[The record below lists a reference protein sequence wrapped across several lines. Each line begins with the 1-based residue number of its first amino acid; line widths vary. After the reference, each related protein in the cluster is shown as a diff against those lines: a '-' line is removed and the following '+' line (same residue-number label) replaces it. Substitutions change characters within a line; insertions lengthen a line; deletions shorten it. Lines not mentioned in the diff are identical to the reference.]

1 MIHDANIWTS
11 WWQDADI
18 VIKGVFIC
26 LISLSFISWSVIIF
40 KALQFIRLH
49 KLEDAVS
56 CRLQRQTSTDVELPP
71 SSSRLLAHQMQGAQE
86 HTVYDD
92 NITRQKLE
100 LENQLT
106 LLATIGNT
114 APFIGLLGT
123 VWGIMHALQSLGSNT
138 GISLEAVADPVG
150 EALAAT
156 AMGLF
161 AAIPAV
167 AGYNLLI
174 RRMRKLIAIIELNTR
189 ALLRQQ
195 AAQPKAEEQPV

>member
-1 MIHDANIWTS
+1 MLDIKSSMWLS
-11 WWQDADI
+11 WWGEADW
-18 VIKGVFIC
+18 VIKGVF
-26 LISLSFISWSVIIF
+26 LTLVTLSLLSWTVIIYKSVIFARLARLEAVIS
-40 KALQFIRLH
+40 QTLH
-49 KLEDAVS
+49 KQSTSLDRFPQSISMQLSDSLTKSTEGNIEAV
-56 CRLQRQTSTDVELPP
+56 RQDGL
-71 SSSRLLAHQMQGAQE
+71 SR
-86 HTVYDD
+86 
-92 NITRQKLE
+92 NRLE

-123 VWGIMHALQSLGSNT
+123 VWGIMHALQNMGAGAGLS
-138 GISLEAVADPVG
+138 IEAVALPVG

-174 RRMRKLIAIIELNTR
+174 RRLRKLSTIIDLNSQAI
-189 ALLRQQ
+189 LR
-195 AAQPKAEEQPV
+195 AQPERGVK